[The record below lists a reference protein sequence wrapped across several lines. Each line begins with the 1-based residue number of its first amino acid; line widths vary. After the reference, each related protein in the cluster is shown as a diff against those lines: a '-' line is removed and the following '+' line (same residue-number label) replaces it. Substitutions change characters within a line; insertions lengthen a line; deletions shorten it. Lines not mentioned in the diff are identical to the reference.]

1 MKGKVAKFIDK
12 VRGLVDAKLSK
23 KLKTCEALEKA
34 LDELKDRE
42 KELKKELKKSKG
54 KDLKEEYKLVTKQ
67 IDKAKKLIKEKE
79 CD

>member
-1 MKGKVAKFIDK
+1 MKGKVLKFIDK

-34 LDELKDRE
+34 L
-42 KELKKELKKSKG
+42 KELKIREKKLKKDKSK
-54 KDLKEEYKLVTKQ
+54 DSIEEHTIILKQ
-67 IDKAKKLIKEKE
+67 IYKAKKLIKEKD